1 MTNRGL
7 LIDQLL
13 DEARRKGIYNPDT
26 TGEHELSFDDMTH
39 VDPADRVAYTML
51 KSNGFAPPFIE
62 ERSQLLA
69 ERLACTSAAHVLRER
84 IPTLDESQRA
94 IALGEMRR
102 VLTDLW
108 RRTLDYNLIAPPAL
122 QIEGI
127 RVQYD
132 LDLITSTITDPR
144 PDADESVAH
153 PPQVQKSP
161 YI

>member
-1 MTNRGL
+1 MTQRGL

-26 TGEHELSFDDMTH
+26 TGEPELSFDDMTH
-39 VDPADRVAYTML
+39 VDPADRVAFAML

-62 ERSQLLA
+62 ERTQLLA
-69 ERLACTSAAHVLRER
+69 ERIALGGAAQVLRER
-84 IPTLDESQRA
+84 MPILDEAQRTRC
-94 IALGEMRR
+94 ISEMRR

-127 RVQYD
+127 RVEYE
-132 LDLITSTITDPR
+132 LTRIESSMNDPR
-144 PDADESVAH
+144 SDTDGYVEH
-153 PPQVQKSP
+153 RPQ
-161 YI
+161 

>member
-1 MTNRGL
+1 LKPRIV

-26 TGEHELSFDDMTH
+26 AGEPELSFDDMTH
-39 VDPADRVAYTML
+39 VDPADRVAFTML

-62 ERSQLLA
+62 ERALLIA
-69 ERLACTSAAHVLRER
+69 QRKACVAALEVLCARFGTFNAAQRHSA
-84 IPTLDESQRA
+84 IS
-94 IALGEMRR
+94 EMHS

-127 RVQYD
+127 RVEYE
-132 LDLITSTITDPR
+132 LTRIESSMNDPR
-144 PDADESVAH
+144 PDTDGYVEH
-153 PPQVQKSP
+153 RPQ
-161 YI
+161 

>member
-1 MTNRGL
+1 MTQRGL

-13 DEARRKGIYNPDT
+13 DEARRKGIYNPDSA
-26 TGEHELSFDDMTH
+26 GEPELSFDDMTH

-62 ERSQLLA
+62 ERTQLLA
-69 ERLACTSAAHVLRER
+69 ERSAFGGASQVLRER
-84 IPTLDESQRA
+84 MPSLDESQR
-94 IALGEMRR
+94 INSLHEMRR

-127 RVQYD
+127 RVQYE
-132 LDLITSTITDPR
+132 LDLITSTVTDAR
-144 PDADESVAH
+144 PDADGSVAP
-153 PPQVQKSP
+153 PPQEQKSP
-161 YI
+161 YR

>member
-1 MTNRGL
+1 LKPRIV

-26 TGEHELSFDDMTH
+26 AGEPELSFDDMTH
-39 VDPADRVAYTML
+39 VDPADRVAFTML

-62 ERSQLLA
+62 ERALLIA
-69 ERLACTSAAHVLRER
+69 QRKACVAALEVLCARFGTFNAAQRHSA
-84 IPTLDESQRA
+84 IS
-94 IALGEMRR
+94 EMHS

-127 RVQYD
+127 RVEYE
-132 LDLITSTITDPR
+132 LARIESSMNDPR
-144 PDADESVAH
+144 PDTDGCVEH
-153 PPQVQKSP
+153 RPQ
-161 YI
+161 

>member
-1 MTNRGL
+1 LKPRIV

-26 TGEHELSFDDMTH
+26 AGEPELSFDDMTH
-39 VDPADRVAYTML
+39 VDPADRVAFTML

-62 ERSQLLA
+62 ERAQLIA
-69 ERLACTSAAHVLRER
+69 QRKACVAAIEVLCARFGTFNAAQR
-84 IPTLDESQRA
+84 HRA
-94 IALGEMRR
+94 ISEMRS

-127 RVQYD
+127 RVEYE
-132 LDLITSTITDPR
+132 LARIESSMNDPR
-144 PDADESVAH
+144 PDTDGCVEH
-153 PPQVQKSP
+153 PPQ
-161 YI
+161 

>member
-1 MTNRGL
+1 MKPRIV

-26 TGEHELSFDDMTH
+26 AGEPELSFDDMTH
-39 VDPADRVAYTML
+39 VDPADRVAFTML

-62 ERSQLLA
+62 ERAQLIA
-69 ERLACTSAAHVLRER
+69 QRNACVATVEVLCARFGTFNVAQRHSA
-84 IPTLDESQRA
+84 IN
-94 IALGEMRR
+94 EMRR

-127 RVQYD
+127 RVEYE
-132 LDLITSTITDPR
+132 LNRIELSMNDPR
-144 PDADESVAH
+144 SDADGYVEH
-153 PPQVQKSP
+153 RPQ
-161 YI
+161 

>member
-1 MTNRGL
+1 MKPRIV

-26 TGEHELSFDDMTH
+26 AGEPELSFDDMTH
-39 VDPADRVAYTML
+39 VDPADRVAFTML

-62 ERSQLLA
+62 ERALLIA
-69 ERLACTSAAHVLRER
+69 QRKACVAALEVLCARFGTFNAAQRHSA
-84 IPTLDESQRA
+84 IS
-94 IALGEMRR
+94 EMHS

-127 RVQYD
+127 RVEYE
-132 LDLITSTITDPR
+132 LTRIESSMNDPR
-144 PDADESVAH
+144 PDTDGYVEH
-153 PPQVQKSP
+153 RPQ
-161 YI
+161 

>member
-1 MTNRGL
+1 MTQRGL

-26 TGEHELSFDDMTH
+26 TGEPELSFDDMTH
-39 VDPADRVAYTML
+39 VDPADRVAFAML

-62 ERSQLLA
+62 ERTQLLA
-69 ERLACTSAAHVLRER
+69 ERIALGGAAQVLRER
-84 IPTLDESQRA
+84 MPILDEAQRTRS
-94 IALGEMRR
+94 ISEMRR

-127 RVQYD
+127 RVEYE
-132 LDLITSTITDPR
+132 LVLIASAITDAR
-144 PDADESVAH
+144 PDADGSVAL
-153 PPQVQKSP
+153 PPQAQKSR
-161 YI
+161 YR